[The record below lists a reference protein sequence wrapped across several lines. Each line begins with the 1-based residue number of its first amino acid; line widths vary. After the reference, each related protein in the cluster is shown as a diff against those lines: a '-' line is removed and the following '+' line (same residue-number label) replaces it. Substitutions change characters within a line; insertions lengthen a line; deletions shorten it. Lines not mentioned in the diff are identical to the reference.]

1 MGLFGMIVKGLW
13 YSLFVLGV
21 IIVGD
26 YLVPGKIA
34 LTALTTMGVLII
46 FIAFVVDAIW
56 LLSPVEKKPSKKDAK
71 RLTP

>member
-13 YSLFVLGV
+13 YSLFILGV

-34 LTALTTMGVLII
+34 STALTTIGVLII
-46 FIAFVVDAIW
+46 FFSFIIDAIW
-56 LLSPVEKKPSKKDAK
+56 LLSPAEKQPSKKDEK
-71 RLTP
+71 KVTP